1 MTRVLLVLLL
11 LVAGCGGGSDDAGG
25 DDAAGA
31 APVATEIAAEWSLN
45 AVQFRD
51 RTGDR
56 IAYTCPAGGSVGAL
70 WGTDPYTDDSSVC
83 TAGVHA
89 GVITVEDGG
98 RVVIEIS
105 EGLESYDAGEAN
117 GVTATE
123 WPDWPG
129 SFSVVGSS

>member
-1 MTRVLLVLLL
+1 MTRLLLVLLL
-11 LVAGCGGGSDDAGG
+11 LAAGCGGGADDTAG
-25 DDAAGA
+25 DDAVPAE
-31 APVATEIAAEWSLN
+31 TEIAAEWSLN
-45 AVQFRD
+45 AVEFRD
-51 RTGDR
+51 RIGDR
-56 IAYTCPAGGSVGAL
+56 IAYTCPAGGPVGAL

-98 RVVIEIS
+98 RVVIEIG

-117 GVTATE
+117 GVSAAE

-129 SFSVVGSS
+129 SFSVVGAS